1 MTNATTNVNKVLE
14 SLILVS
20 LSEIHGIS
28 GRKKLKR
35 EDFGIG
41 VDLPP
46 DVIVSLG
53 SKKVIDPK
61 LLNPFTQYKTKA
73 HSLCSAVGIRFL
85 GGYAVP
91 ADRVNDLISA
101 LNDVKTEFYIYKKVF
116 LQSDFDS
123 WINNCEEK
131 YQKILR
137 DGACV
142 DLEYMDSQIQFG
154 FTAIHITPY
163 GNSVIQDGIAG
174 QIKSL
179 TDEVFEEVSGLVDGF
194 LKNLNPN
201 AFTQHTI
208 NPLRRTADKLASLG
222 FISDSVNKLSVY
234 MAEVL
239 NDVPASGKVT
249 GRKYSDILSLLN
261 NLRDPQRAKSFV
273 DLLGADSTVQPTDN
287 SDFIDLSGSAGIVS
301 SDPVAPDPQPIPV
314 VTRPTIP
321 VAGDCYAIDISSPD
335 CYVVGTSSYISDD
348 NFYAE
353 STSMAPAPDLPK
365 APEIE
370 PAHSIETQATDSVDR
385 IDDSFATDLP
395 SGNEVINEPVIEVSP
410 TSVTSEPIVDDAA
423 PNTKIEGF
431 RNVVVVDETLFGNK
445 QVSQDFTSLDAIEVD
460 LVKIPDEPSVSNSVI
475 SPVFNDQ
482 TDGILMF

>member
-1 MTNATTNVNKVLE
+1 MTNASTNVNKVLE

-35 EDFGIG
+35 EDFGEG

-73 HSLCSAVGIRFL
+73 HTLCSAVGIRFL

-101 LNDVKTEFYIYKKVF
+101 LNDVKTEFYIYKNVF

-123 WINNCEEK
+123 WIDRCEEK
-131 YQKILR
+131 YRKILR
-137 DGACV
+137 DGASV

-179 TDEVFEEVSGLVDGF
+179 TDEVFDEVSGLVDGF
-194 LKNLNPN
+194 LKNLNQN

-208 NPLRRTADKLASLG
+208 NPLRRTAEKLTSLG
-222 FISDSVNKLSVY
+222 FISDSVNKLALY
-234 MAEVL
+234 MSEVL
-239 NDVPASGKVT
+239 NDVPVSGKVT

-273 DLLGADSTVQPTDN
+273 DLLNADSTTAQSTVD
-287 SDFIDLSGSAGIVS
+287 DFIDLSGSAGIVS
-301 SDPVAPDPQPIPV
+301 ADPVADATQSISV
-314 VTRPTIP
+314 VTSPSPAP
-321 VAGDCYAIDISSPD
+321 VAVDSHIVDAGSYVPD
-335 CYVVGTSSYISDD
+335 EI
-348 NFYAE
+348 YAE
-353 STSMAPAPDLPK
+353 SASVAPALETAQASEIAPAQKEEINSPDIV
-365 APEIE
+365 AR
-370 PAHSIETQATDSVDR
+370 A
-385 IDDSFATDLP
+385 DDGFATDLP
-395 SGNEVINEPVIEVSP
+395 SGDEVIVEPVVETSP
-410 TSVTSEPIVDDAA
+410 APVADDVAPAA
-423 PNTKIEGF
+423 VEGF
-431 RNVVVVDETLFGNK
+431 RNVVVVDEPLFDDEKVHRDLPDHN
-445 QVSQDFTSLDAIEVD
+445 AIEV
-460 LVKIPDEPSVSNSVI
+460 VSVETSENADVNNAVI
-475 SPVFNDQ
+475 SSVFDDEE
-482 TDGILMF
+482 DGVFVF